1 MRRICRRIGPGYVVA
16 GLLGMTLALLACSG
30 SATQEPAATATAG
43 APTSPPK
50 TGAYA
55 TVVVTAPE
63 LSQSASSGQAL
74 FNTNCAVCHGT
85 DAAGSNAGP
94 PLVHPIYG
102 PGHHPDFSFKNAV
115 QNGVPSHHWWFGDMA
130 PLPGVSEQDV
140 EQIVCFVRELQRA
153 NGIFE
158 GNGC

>member
-30 SATQEPAATATAG
+30 SATQEPAATAER
-43 APTSPPK
+43 PTSPPN

-55 TVVVTAPE
+55 TVVVKTPE
-63 LSQSASSGQAL
+63 LSQSAVTGQAL
-74 FNTNCAVCHGT
+74 FNTNCAVCHGPN
-85 DAAGSNAGP
+85 AAGSNAGP